1 MALLSSLLGNAANTK
16 LVKNAQSALQNFGYK
31 QQQQMPHTGSSVRI
45 ATSGLTSPTMS
56 RASTTSVAPGMSNG
70 LNYTPAYQTPN
81 YLTSAPKSSNGTTAL
96 GNLLSSGGGSNY
108 SAPSSPVQQNPYSG
122 MEEAAQSGYDAELGA
137 ANAGFDYERE
147 GLLSQLSSLDRQKA
161 DSLSALDTDLKGIST
176 EVGTQ
181 KQRSEQATSDAIG
194 QAGSIAR
201 TTQAKN
207 RNVLRALGIL
217 NSSAAATELTKPINE
232 FDQERARLVRGN
244 LQRIDDLDKFYLQK
258 VDEGK
263 QASREIET
271 QYTDL
276 VGRIQNDLRFNDR
289 QRTQAVRD
297 ATAALQARKAEIGS
311 RLANYQTQ
319 IGQMKST
326 FAAQLAQIKLAED
339 PSANI
344 DSILGTALSGADRVY
359 GSNASIVQDDEKKR
373 RLSAYGV

>member
-16 LVKNAQSALQNFGYK
+16 LVKNAQAALQNFGYK

-81 YLTSAPKSSNGTTAL
+81 YLTSAPKSSSGSTAL
-96 GNLLSSGGGSNY
+96 GSLLSSGGGGY

-122 MEEAAQSGYDAELGA
+122 MEDAAQSGYDAELSA
-137 ANAGFDYERE
+137 ANEGFDYERE

-181 KQRSEQATSDAIG
+181 KQRSEQATGDAIG

-258 VDEGK
+258 VGEGK

-297 ATAALQARKAEIGS
+297 ATAALQARKAEIGTQ
-311 RLANYQTQ
+311 LANYQTQ

-326 FAAQLAQIKLAED
+326 FAAQLAQMKLAED

>member
-16 LVKNAQSALQNFGYK
+16 LVKNAQAALQNFGYK
-31 QQQQMPHTGSSVRI
+31 QQQQMPHTGSSAKI
-45 ATSGLTSPTMS
+45 ATSGLSKPTMS
-56 RASTTSVAPGMSNG
+56 YASSGMLGVSGSNNGVIQGSG
-70 LNYTPAYQTPN
+70 LTANYLSNPSNFTPAQPR
-81 YLTSAPKSSNGTTAL
+81 TSIP
-96 GNLLSSGGGSNY
+96 SGGGGGY
-108 SAPSSPVQQNPYSG
+108 TTPSSPVQQNPYQG

-244 LQRIDDLDKFYLQK
+244 LQRIEDLDKFYLQK

-263 QASREIET
+263 QAAREIET

-297 ATAALQARKAEIGS
+297 ATAALQARKAEIGTQ
-311 RLANYQTQ
+311 LANYQTQ

>member
-1 MALLSSLLGNAANTK
+1 MALKYGAGIFGIKTPEFGISEKLSDIFNKGRTAQGGSNLFSVGSKKAPTTSAAP
-16 LVKNAQSALQNFGYK
+16 G
-31 QQQQMPHTGSSVRI
+31 
-45 ATSGLTSPTMS
+45 TSGQVLG
-56 RASTTSVAPGMSNG
+56 ASTGM
-70 LNYTPAYQTPN
+70 NYDVPN
-81 YLTSAPKSSNGTTAL
+81 NPNRSTAL
-96 GNLLSSGGGSNY
+96 GNLLSSGGGSAGY
-108 SAPSSPVQQNPYSG
+108 SAPSSPVQQNPYQG

-244 LQRIDDLDKFYLQK
+244 LQRIEDLDKFYLQK

-263 QASREIET
+263 QAAREIET

-297 ATAALQARKAEIGS
+297 ATAALQARKAEIGTQ
-311 RLANYQTQ
+311 LANYQTQ
-319 IGQMKST
+319 VGQLKST
-326 FAAQLAQIKLAED
+326 FAAQLAQMKLAED

-359 GSNASIVQDDEKKR
+359 GSNTSIVQDDEKKR

>member
-1 MALLSSLLGNAANTK
+1 MALLSNYLRQKAGQAVQNIGDVFGIPETGISEKIAGKSTPTK
-16 LVKNAQSALQNFGYK
+16 YGQSY
-31 QQQQMPHTGSSVRI
+31 
-45 ATSGLTSPTMS
+45 
-56 RASTTSVAPGMSNG
+56 ASTTSAAPGMSNKI
-70 LNYTPAYQTPN
+70 NYTPAYQTPN
-81 YLTSAPKSSNGTTAL
+81 YLSSTPKNSGGTTQL
-96 GNLLSSGGGSNY
+96 GSLLSSGGGGGTYSTPSN
-108 SAPSSPVQQNPYSG
+108 PVQQNPFQG
-122 MEEAAQSGYDAELGA
+122 VEDAAQAGYDAELSA
-137 ANAGFDYERE
+137 ANSGFDYERD

-161 DSLSALDTDLKGIST
+161 DSLSALDTDLRGIQT
-176 EVGTQ
+176 EVGSQ
-181 KQRSEQATSDAIG
+181 KQRSEQATGDAIG

-244 LQRIDDLDKFYLQK
+244 LQRIEDLDKFYLQK

-289 QRTQAVRD
+289 SRTDAIKA
-297 ATAALQARKAEIGS
+297 ATAALQARKVEIA
-311 RLANYQTQ
+311 RELANYQNQ
-319 IGQMKST
+319 VGKLKST
-326 FAAQLAQIKLAED
+326 FASQLQQIKLAEN
-339 PSANI
+339 PSANL
-344 DSILGTALSGADRVY
+344 DSIMGTALSAADKAY
-359 GSNASIVQDDEKKR
+359 SSNASLYQDDEKKR

>member
-16 LVKNAQSALQNFGYK
+16 LVRNAQAALQNFGYK
-31 QQQQMPHTGSSVRI
+31 QQQQQPHTGSSAKI
-45 ATSGLTSPTMS
+45 ATSGLTKPTMS
-56 RASTTSVAPGMSNG
+56 YASSGIPGVSGSNNGVIQGSGLTT
-70 LNYTPAYQTPN
+70 N
-81 YLTSAPKSSNGTTAL
+81 YLSNPSNFTQAQPRISSP
-96 GNLLSSGGGSNY
+96 GGGGGTY
-108 SAPSSPVQQNPYSG
+108 SAPSNPVQQNPFQG
-122 MEEAAQSGYDAELGA
+122 VEDAAQAGYDAELSA
-137 ANAGFDYERE
+137 ANSGFDYERD

-161 DSLSALDTDLKGIST
+161 DSLSALDTDLRGIQT
-176 EVGTQ
+176 EVGSQ
-181 KQRSEQATSDAIG
+181 KQRSDQATGDAIG

-244 LQRIDDLDKFYLQK
+244 LQRIEDLDKFYLQK

-297 ATAALQARKAEIGS
+297 ATAALQARKAEIGAQ
-311 RLANYQTQ
+311 LANYQTQ
-319 IGQMKST
+319 VGQLKST
-326 FAAQLAQIKLAED
+326 FAAQLAQIKLAEN
-339 PSANI
+339 PSANL
-344 DSILGTALSGADRVY
+344 DSIMGTALSAADKAY
-359 GSNASIVQDDEKKR
+359 SSNASLYQDDEKKR